1 MTDRTV
7 ADLLAA
13 GLKALGVQRVFGAPT
28 AVPWPGLTTVPV
40 ADGVIA
46 DLLADV
52 DGRLDRVGASWH
64 DRILRVSSRPG
75 ARVESVRIDGPE
87 SLANALATTLGQ
99 EVPDAFALELDLDLA
114 APVPEGIEPKA
125 AQTRIEGIR
134 LSPSL
139 APDLGVVV
147 GPGVL
152 RVLDGEGVIGH
163 LQRFAAQTGLPMVN
177 TWGAKG
183 VFPWD
188 SPFHAGTA
196 GLQSRD
202 FELAG
207 LTDKLAVVC
216 IGVDPDELPPGGFGD
231 AQRLD
236 LHPVHLAFA
245 AEGWPEPEAEP
256 PRPALY
262 TELAAVVGPA
272 YESDAVPLHP
282 ARASRDLG
290 ALRPLGGVV
299 VADPGPA
306 GLWVA
311 RTFPTTEPGS
321 VLVPGTNAPG
331 TAAAAALLGGLDASR
346 PALGVTTWPLDPMTE
361 ALLDLARSLEV
372 DLTLEAWAGEADIS
386 SPDDRQEATAA
397 AVARPGVDV
406 VPVPVDFSATADLV
420 AVAGE
425 ITAWS

>member
-1 MTDRTV
+1 MTERTV
-7 ADLLAA
+7 SDLLAA
-13 GLKALGVQRVFGAPT
+13 GLKALGVARVFGEPT

-40 ADGVIA
+40 ADGVVA

-64 DRILRVSSRPG
+64 DLLLRVSSRPG
-75 ARVESVRIDGPE
+75 ALVETVRIDSPQ
-87 SLANALATTLGQ
+87 SMADVLATTLGQ
-99 EVPDAFALELDLDLA
+99 EVPDAFAIELDLDLA
-114 APVPEGIEPKA
+114 APVPEGTEPKA
-125 AQTRIEGIR
+125 AQTRIEGVR

-139 APDLGVVV
+139 APDMGVVV

-152 RVLDGEGVIGH
+152 RVLDGEGVVAH
-163 LQRFAAQTGLPMVN
+163 LQRFAAQTGLAVVN

-196 GLQSRD
+196 GLQARD

-207 LTDKLAVVC
+207 LTDKLVVVC
-216 IGVDPDELPPGGFGD
+216 VGVDPDEFPPSGFGD
-231 AQRLD
+231 AQVLD

-245 AEGWPEPEAEP
+245 AESWPEPLADP
-256 PRPALY
+256 PRPPLY
-262 TELAAVVGPA
+262 TDLAAVIGPA
-272 YESDAVPLHP
+272 YDSEAVPLHP

-290 ALRPLGGVV
+290 ALRPFGGIV

-321 VLVPGTNAPG
+321 VLVPATDAPG
-331 TAAAAALLGGLDASR
+331 SAAAAALLGGLDASR

-361 ALLDLARSLEV
+361 AVLELARSLEV
-372 DLTLEAWAGEADIS
+372 ALTLEAWGGEATPA

-397 AVARPGVDV
+397 AIARPGVDV
-406 VPVPVDFSATADLV
+406 IPVPVDFSATADLV

-425 ITAWS
+425 VTAWT